1 MVLAHDWLVGM
12 RGGEQVLDAIARAIG
27 GWCDVVALAV
37 MFDDGRPHTP
47 VLDAMP
53 KIVARVGRLP
63 GALRARRHLLPLYPA
78 CVADLSRRV
87 SGLHAAGAIDLVV
100 STSSAAIKN
109 LRVPPSVGHLCYC
122 HAPARYVWTQR
133 GAYDAGGLVTRVGL
147 RTVGAWYRAWDRAG
161 SAHVTRFIAN
171 STHTQGEIARCYGR
185 ESDVL
190 HPPARTGY
198 FTLAGAAAEGPAVR
212 GEHALVVAALEPY
225 KRVEVAVEACRLA
238 GRALRVVG
246 DGSDAAR
253 LRRLAGAGVEFV
265 GRVDDARLREEYRGA
280 RMLLFPQ
287 VEDFGIVAVEAQA
300 CGLPVVARRAGGA
313 LDSVIDG
320 VTGVLYDG
328 DDPRA
333 LAGAMARCPREAALA
348 CRANA
353 ERFGEP
359 AFAAGITRAVRAALG

>member
-47 VLDAMP
+47 ALDALP
-53 KIVARVGRLP
+53 KIVARIGRLP
-63 GALRARRHLLPLYPA
+63 GALRLRRHLLPLYPA

-87 SGLHAAGAIDLVV
+87 GGLHEASAIDLVV

-109 LRVPPSVGHLCYC
+109 LRVPAGVTHLCYC

-147 RTVGAWYRAWDRAG
+147 RAVGAWYRAWDRAG

-171 STHTQGEIARCYGR
+171 STHTQREIARCYGR
-185 ESDVL
+185 ASDVL

-198 FTLAGAAAEGPAVR
+198 FTPADGQTRR

-225 KRVEVAVEACRLA
+225 KRVEVAIHACRLA

-246 DGSDAAR
+246 DGSDARR
-253 LRRLAGAGVEFV
+253 LRRLAGAGVEFL
-265 GRVDDARLREEYRGA
+265 GRVDDARLREEYRSA

-300 CGLPVVARRAGGA
+300 CGLPIVARRAGGA
-313 LDSVIDG
+313 RDSVIDG

-328 DDPRA
+328 DAPRS
-333 LAGAMARCPREAALA
+333 LAGAMARCPRDAALA

-353 ERFGEP
+353 ARFGEE